1 MPNGPQVNTPP
12 PSLKPED
19 AELYQVRLTLLD
31 VPFHSVQ
38 FTCISQL
45 SHFPFFQSQI
55 AAANALAQNGD
66 LPPVHLP
73 PPPINQVI
81 HKVLFYLLQHLD
93 LNMQGYDG
101 QQRGGYQHHDNHTD
115 RPPPGY
121 NHHRGHHNNFKN
133 RLGNIMD

>member
-19 AELYQVRLTLLD
+19 AELYQVRLTLVSD
-31 VPFHSVQ
+31 MPYHSAQ
-38 FTCISQL
+38 LICISQL
-45 SHFPFFQSQI
+45 SHIPFSQSQI

-81 HKVLFYLLQHLD
+81 LESSLLS
-93 LNMQGYDG
+93 
-101 QQRGGYQHHDNHTD
+101 TAT
-115 RPPPGY
+115 P
-121 NHHRGHHNNFKN
+121 
-133 RLGNIMD
+133 

>member
-19 AELYQVRLTLLD
+19 AELYQVRLTLSD
-31 VPFHSVQ
+31 VPYHSVQ

-73 PPPINQVI
+73 PPPINQVTLESSLFI
-81 HKVLFYLLQHLD
+81 HCKIL
-93 LNMQGYDG
+93 
-101 QQRGGYQHHDNHTD
+101 T
-115 RPPPGY
+115 
-121 NHHRGHHNNFKN
+121 
-133 RLGNIMD
+133 